1 MSTIEVEAKTV
12 EEAIRQACEQLGKP
26 QDQLEIEVISD
37 GSSRMFGI
45 MGGKKAKIKA
55 SSKED
60 MAQEDVA
67 QDDAVKAKE
76 ILENILQRF
85 GADAQVES
93 SEDDECITLNISG
106 DGSGILIGRKGQTL
120 DAFQY
125 LVNKIVHRSPRHM
138 KRVVVDAEGYRQRRR
153 ETLIDLAK
161 RLSEKAK
168 TRGAPVSTS
177 PLNPFE
183 RRIIH
188 LALQDDAEFTTKSN
202 GEGMFRKVV
211 IFPQKS

>member
-12 EEAIRQACEQLGKP
+12 EEAIGQACEQLEKT
-26 QDQLEIEVISD
+26 QDQLEIEVVSD

-55 SSKED
+55 TIKE
-60 MAQEDVA
+60 V
-67 QDDAVKAKE
+67 DAPNDAMKAKE
-76 ILENILQRF
+76 VLENILRRF
-85 GADAQVES
+85 EDETLVEW
-93 SEDDECITLNISG
+93 SEDDECITLNIKG

-125 LVNKIVHRSPRHM
+125 LVNKIVRRSANH
-138 KRVVVDAEGYRQRRR
+138 KKQIVVDTEGYRQRRR
-153 ETLIDLAK
+153 DALIDLAK

-168 TRGAPVSTS
+168 TKGAPVSTG

-188 LALQDDAEFTTKSN
+188 LALQDDAELTTKSID
-202 GEGMFRKVV
+202 EGIYRRVV
-211 IFPQKS
+211 ISPQKS

>member
-12 EEAIRQACEQLGKP
+12 EEAISQACEQMEKT
-26 QDQLEIEVISD
+26 QDQLEIEVVSD

-55 SSKED
+55 TIKEVE
-60 MAQEDVA
+60 APN
-67 QDDAVKAKE
+67 DAMKAKE
-76 ILENILQRF
+76 VLENILRRF
-85 GADAQVES
+85 EAETLVEL
-93 SEDDECITLNISG
+93 SEDDECITLNIKG

-125 LVNKIVHRSPRHM
+125 LVNKIVRRSVNH
-138 KRVVVDAEGYRQRRR
+138 KKQIVVDTEGYRQRRR
-153 ETLIDLAK
+153 DTLIDLAK

-168 TRGAPVSTS
+168 IKGAPVSTS

-188 LALQDDAEFTTKSN
+188 LALQDDAELTTKSID
-202 GEGMFRKVV
+202 EGIYRRVV
-211 IFPQKS
+211 ISPQKS

>member
-12 EEAIRQACEQLGKP
+12 EAAIGQACEQLEKT
-26 QDQLEIEVISD
+26 QDQLEIEVITD
-37 GSSRMFGI
+37 VSSKMFGI

-55 SSKED
+55 TIKEVEAPND
-60 MAQEDVA
+60 TVE
-67 QDDAVKAKE
+67 AKE
-76 ILENILQRF
+76 VLENILKRF
-85 GADAQVES
+85 DTDTRVES
-93 SEDDECITLNISG
+93 SEDDECITLNIKG

-125 LVNKIVHRSPRHM
+125 LVNKIVRRTVRDG
-138 KRVVVDAEGYRQRRR
+138 KQIVVDTEGYRQRRR
-153 ETLIDLAK
+153 DTLIDLAK

-168 TRGAPVSTS
+168 NKGAPVSTS

-188 LALQDDAEFTTKSN
+188 LALQDDAELTTKSID
-202 GEGMFRKVV
+202 EGTYRRVV
-211 IFPQKS
+211 ISPQKG

>member
-45 MGGKKAKIKA
+45 MGGKKARIKA
-55 SSKED
+55 AIK
-60 MAQEDVA
+60 EDVA

-85 GADAQVES
+85 GAEAQVES

-138 KRVVVDAEGYRQRRR
+138 KRIVVDAEGYRQRRR

-168 TRGAPVSTS
+168 NRGAPVSTS

-202 GEGMFRKVV
+202 GEGIFRKVV

>member
-12 EEAIRQACEQLGKP
+12 EEAIGHACEQLGKS

-37 GSSRMFGI
+37 GSGKMFGI
-45 MGGKKAKIKA
+45 MGSKKAKIKA
-55 SSKED
+55 AIKEG
-60 MAQEDVA
+60 AV
-67 QDDAVKAKE
+67 QDDAMQAKE
-76 ILENILQRF
+76 VLENILKGF
-85 GADAQVES
+85 EADTQVES
-93 SEDDECITLNISG
+93 SEDDECITLTIKG

-125 LVNKIVHRSPRHM
+125 LVNKIVHRSATH
-138 KRVVVDAEGYRQRRR
+138 KKQIVVDTEGYRQRRR
-153 ETLIDLAK
+153 DTLVDLAK

-168 TRGAPVSTS
+168 TKGAPVSTS

-188 LALQDDAEFTTKSN
+188 LTLQDDAELTTKSN
-202 GEGMFRKVV
+202 GEGLFRRVV
-211 IFPQKS
+211 ISPQKS

>member
-37 GSSRMFGI
+37 SSSRMFGI
-45 MGGKKAKIKA
+45 MGGKKARIKA
-55 SSKED
+55 SCKD
-60 MAQEDVA
+60 DVA

-76 ILENILQRF
+76 ILENILKRF

-202 GEGMFRKVV
+202 GEGIFRKVV

>member
-12 EEAIRQACEQLGKP
+12 EEALRQACEQLGKP
-26 QDQLEIEVISD
+26 QDQLEVEVISD

-45 MGGKKAKIKA
+45 MSGKKARIKVA
-55 SSKED
+55 IKE
-60 MAQEDVA
+60 AVA
-67 QDDAVKAKE
+67 QDDAMKAKE
-76 ILENILQRF
+76 ILGNILQRF

-93 SEDDECITLNISG
+93 SEDDECITLNIRG

-125 LVNKIVHRSPRHM
+125 LVNKIVHRSPKQM
-138 KRVVVDAEGYRQRRR
+138 KQVVVDAEGYRQRRKA
-153 ETLIDLAK
+153 TLIDLAK

-168 TRGAPVSTS
+168 IKGAPVSTS

-188 LALQDDAEFTTKSN
+188 LALQDDAELTTKSN
-202 GEGMFRKVV
+202 GEGIFRKVV

>member
-45 MGGKKAKIKA
+45 MGGKKARIKA
-55 SSKED
+55 AIK
-60 MAQEDVA
+60 EDVA
-67 QDDAVKAKE
+67 QDDAMKAKE

-85 GADAQVES
+85 GANAQVAL

-138 KRVVVDAEGYRQRRR
+138 KRVVVDAEGYRQKRR

-202 GEGMFRKVV
+202 GEGIFRKVV

>member
-60 MAQEDVA
+60 VAQEDA
-67 QDDAVKAKE
+67 MKAKE

>member
-45 MGGKKAKIKA
+45 MGGKKARIKA
-55 SSKED
+55 AIK
-60 MAQEDVA
+60 EDVA

-85 GADAQVES
+85 GADAQVAS

-168 TRGAPVSTS
+168 NRGAPVSTS

-202 GEGMFRKVV
+202 GEGIFRKVV